1 MTQEEL
7 NNKISDIKKS
17 IQLQKDKLDTFV
29 NEEIKPKQE
38 RLKIITDDSHGEI
51 TDPKLVQ
58 EAVDL
63 EKYIENLNKT
73 KTMLEEAIAADE
85 QKLKEYETVQ
95 PTESTNNNQSSNTST
110 MSQSDKEKNAKL
122 AAEHPERVVDGI
134 YYANDDALTSAK
146 EAYEKKVQEETKLAT
161 AEATANANKLAAAMK
176 RINETLY
183 GTDNQEVIEQLQGT
197 VGGAELSSILGNAV
211 DVRARQKLLDFKK
224 FKDDFKAPN
233 AGKPPH
239 NKDPFPVDLKIE
251 EFETHQPRV
260 KVHQIIT
267 HNHGKAAAIMGIEQ
281 FDKAEKRLVRLENNM
296 STLMRYIFRLG
307 ARVMINCH
315 YYGQNIFPKY

>member
-1 MTQEEL
+1 MKQQEI
-7 NNKISDIKKS
+7 NDKISDIKNS
-17 IQLQKDKLDTFV
+17 ISKQQEKL
-29 NEEIKPKQE
+29 EEITADIETKTK
-38 RLKIITDDSHGEI
+38 RLEEI
-51 TDPKLVQ
+51 SVPDAAPSQ
-58 EAVDL
+58 EAVDISN
-63 EKYIENLNKT
+63 YIEEQKKT
-73 KTMLEEAIAADE
+73 KATIEEAISADQ
-85 QKLKEYETVQ
+85 QKLKEYETIQ
-95 PTESTNNNQSSNTST
+95 PTESTDSNQSSNTST

-134 YYANDDALTSAK
+134 YYADDDALASAK

-176 RINETLY
+176 KINETLY

-224 FKDDFKAPN
+224 FKNDFKSSN
-233 AGKPPH
+233 AGKPPN
-239 NKDPFPVDLKIE
+239 NKDPFPTDLKIE
-251 EFETHQPRV
+251 ELETHQPRV

-281 FDKAEKRLVRLENNM
+281 FDATEKRLVRLENNM

-307 ARVMINCH
+307 ARVFINCH
-315 YYGQNIFPKY
+315 YYGQNVFPKY

>member
-7 NNKISDIKKS
+7 NRKKTDIKNS
-17 IQLQKDKLDTFV
+17 ISKQQEKLKEITA
-29 NEEIKPKQE
+29 NIETKTKKLEEISVPD
-38 RLKIITDDSHGEI
+38 TTPS
-51 TDPKLVQ
+51 Q
-58 EAVDL
+58 EAVDISN
-63 EKYIENLNKT
+63 YIEELKT
-73 KTMLEEAIAADE
+73 TKATIEEAISAD
-85 QKLKEYETVQ
+85 QQRLKEYELIE
-95 PTESTNNNQSSNTST
+95 PTENTTSVNSNEMT
-110 MSQSDKEKNAKL
+110 QSDQEKNAKL

-134 YYANDDALTSAK
+134 YYADDDALASAK

-233 AGKPPH
+233 AGKRQ
-239 NKDPFPVDLKIE
+239 NNIVQRYCLYAVLRE
-251 EFETHQPRV
+251 
-260 KVHQIIT
+260 
-267 HNHGKAAAIMGIEQ
+267 
-281 FDKAEKRLVRLENNM
+281 RL
-296 STLMRYIFRLG
+296 
-307 ARVMINCH
+307 
-315 YYGQNIFPKY
+315 

>member
-7 NNKISDIKKS
+7 NRKKTDIKNS
-17 IQLQKDKLDTFV
+17 ISKQQEKL
-29 NEEIKPKQE
+29 EEITADIETKTK
-38 RLKIITDDSHGEI
+38 RLEEI
-51 TDPKLVQ
+51 SVPDAAPSQ
-58 EAVDL
+58 EAVDISN
-63 EKYIENLNKT
+63 YIEEQKKT
-73 KTMLEEAIAADE
+73 KATIEEAIAADE

-95 PTESTNNNQSSNTST
+95 PTGNINDNQSSDIST

-134 YYANDDALTSAK
+134 YYADDDALASAK

-197 VGGAELSSILGNAV
+197 VGGAELSSILGNAG

-260 KVHQIIT
+260 KVHQI
-267 HNHGKAAAIMGIEQ
+267 
-281 FDKAEKRLVRLENNM
+281 
-296 STLMRYIFRLG
+296 
-307 ARVMINCH
+307 
-315 YYGQNIFPKY
+315 